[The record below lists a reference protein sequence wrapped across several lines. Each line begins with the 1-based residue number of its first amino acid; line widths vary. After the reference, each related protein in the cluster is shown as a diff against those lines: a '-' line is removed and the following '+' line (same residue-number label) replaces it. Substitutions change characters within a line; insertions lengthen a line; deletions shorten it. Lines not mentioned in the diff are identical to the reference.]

1 MKMSPDTSNP
11 QRDRA
16 TFAAAVKFV
25 AIFVAIALVILVGS
39 MVWMNGCK
47 TGAGQGALDNC
58 SALQR
63 NTLAIGPAVTLLIGG
78 VWAFLR
84 TYRVWRAR
92 GGWWIWQGAGWFL
105 LVLMLLVLTMTAP
118 LALLS

>member
-1 MKMSPDTSNP
+1 MEPDTSNP
-11 QRDRA
+11 RRDRA
-16 TFAAAVKFV
+16 TFAAAVKFGAV
-25 AIFVAIALVILVGS
+25 FVAVALLILLGS
-39 MVWMNGCK
+39 MAWMSGCK
-47 TGAGQGALDNC
+47 TGTGEGALHNC

-63 NTLAIGPAVTLLIGG
+63 NTLAVGPAIVLFIGG
-78 VWAFLR
+78 VWAFVR
-84 TYRVWRAR
+84 TIRVWRAR

>member
-1 MKMSPDTSNP
+1 MKMSPDTGNP

-25 AIFVAIALVILVGS
+25 AVFVAIALVILLGS
-39 MVWMNGCK
+39 MAWMSGCK
-47 TGAGQGALDNC
+47 AGTGEGALDNC

-63 NTLAIGPAVTLLIGG
+63 NTLGAGSAVVLFIGG
-78 VWAFLR
+78 VWAFVR
-84 TYRVWRAR
+84 TYQAWRAR

-105 LVLMLLVLTMTAP
+105 LVLMLVVLTMTAP
-118 LALLS
+118 MALLS

>member
-1 MKMSPDTSNP
+1 MKMSPDSANP

-16 TFAAAVKFV
+16 TYAAAVKFV
-25 AIFVAIALVILVGS
+25 AIFVAIALAILLGS
-39 MVWMNGCK
+39 MAWMSGCK

-63 NTLAIGPAVTLLIGG
+63 NTLAAGPAVILSIGG
-78 VWAFLR
+78 VWAFVR

-105 LVLMLLVLTMTAP
+105 LMLMLVVLGMTAP